1 MAKLLFTPLLLVSLA
16 AIVISYRPMTTYAQP
31 LMTVQDA
38 VGRTVQVP
46 VNPSRIVCLSSGCL
60 RLIVYLGAADKVV
73 GIEKFE
79 RDMALGRP
87 YRLAHPEFLSLPIIS
102 PGGPQSINQ
111 FPDLESVLSVTP
123 QVIFI
128 TFMEHEKADEL
139 QQKIGIPVVVL
150 SYGKF
155 AAYDAKVFESL
166 QIAGKILNKSE
177 QASKIEDF
185 LQAAKKDVRE
195 RSSKVMVKAPEVYV
209 GATGYKGQ
217 HGLTSTDNP
226 YIPLQWLGADNLT
239 SRETSDGHVFLE
251 KEKLL
256 SLNPKTIFIDAAG
269 LYLVAE
275 DFAKS
280 PGYYK
285 ALQAFQ
291 DNNVYVLYPYTMYVT
306 NMETM
311 IVDAYAAGK
320 ILYPTAFS
328 DVDLRL
334 KASEV
339 FTFFVGKDV
348 SDQLLADF
356 GPVGAHPQFLHTA
369 GGTQ

>member
-1 MAKLLFTPLLLVSLA
+1 MARAPFTPFLLILLAVVVVSQRPNLV
-16 AIVISYRPMTTYAQP
+16 YAQP
-31 LMTVQDA
+31 MTTVQDA
-38 VGRTVQVP
+38 AGRTVQVP
-46 VNPSRIVCLSSGCL
+46 VDPSRIVCLSSGCL

-79 RDMALGRP
+79 KDMTLGRP
-87 YRLAHPEFLSLPIIS
+87 YRLAHPELLSLPVIS
-102 PGGPQSINQ
+102 PGGSQSINQ
-111 FPDLESVLSVTP
+111 FPDLESVLSVAP

-128 TFMEHEKADEL
+128 TFMEREKADEL

-166 QIAGKILNKSE
+166 RIAGIILNKSE
-177 QASKIEDF
+177 QASRIEAF
-185 LQAAKKDVRE
+185 LQAAENDVRE
-195 RSSKVMVKAPEVYV
+195 RSSKVMSKVPEVYV

-226 YIPLQWLGADNLT
+226 YIPLQWLGADNLA

-275 DFAKS
+275 DFTKD

-285 ALQAFQ
+285 ALQAFKN
-291 DNNVYVLYPYTMYVT
+291 DNVYVLYPYTMYVT

-328 DVDLRL
+328 DVDLRR

-348 SDQLLADF
+348 SEQLLADF
-356 GPVGAHPQFLHTA
+356 GPVGAHPQFLHAA